1 MAVWLVGSTALVANI
16 GDAKCVL
23 ARRAQQ
29 DNSNQ
34 GKVCDGTAHVLWP
47 GMLCCAVI
55 CDRASGEGSLAHTLC
70 APGFIPARAFGLEG
84 TGGVCGSLAC

>member
-1 MAVWLVGSTALVANI
+1 VSSTALVANI

-29 DNSNQ
+29 DNSNH

-55 CDRASGEGSLAHTLC
+55 CDSASGEGSLAHPLC
-70 APGFIPARAFGLEG
+70 APGSYQPGLSGWKGQVEC
-84 TGGVCGSLAC
+84 VVV